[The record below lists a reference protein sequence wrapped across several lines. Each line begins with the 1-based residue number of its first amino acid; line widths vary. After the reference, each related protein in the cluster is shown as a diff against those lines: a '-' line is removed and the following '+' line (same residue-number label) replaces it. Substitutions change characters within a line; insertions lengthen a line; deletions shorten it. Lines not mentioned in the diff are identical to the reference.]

1 MKIKT
6 RKTPLIKGMVSHG
19 EAMRC
24 LRRDRPEIFKAL
36 KDPDPR
42 VCLAWN
48 VIGNRTGKGLTQRE
62 LAEKSGVSLR
72 TIAYIEDYE
81 EQFSPNIK
89 IVQMIAKA
97 LGIKF
102 TDLFNPVDLTED
114 WA

>member
-1 MKIKT
+1 MKTKI
-6 RKTPLIKGMVSHG
+6 RKMPIIKGTVSHG
-19 EAMRC
+19 EAMRR
-24 LRRDRPEIFKAL
+24 LKRDRPEVFKAL

-48 VIGNRTGKGLTQRE
+48 VIGNRTGKGFTQRE
-62 LAEKSGVSLR
+62 LAEKAGVSLR
-72 TIAYIEDYE
+72 TVAYIEDYE

-102 TDLFNPVDLTED
+102 TDLFNPVDLTKD
-114 WA
+114 WV